1 MLKKSRYLPSGS
13 NCARE
18 LAAGTA
24 KNGGWKV
31 GSSCPNAS
39 LPDVK
44 SANITAINSTL
55 FFGFIFSQLLED
67 LEIADQPPAVIGL
80 QSHVPASSHYP
91 SPGFAGRSSRSSLKI
106 FTKDFAC

>member
-13 NCARE
+13 NCARA
-18 LAAGTA
+18 LADGAA

-44 SANITAINSTL
+44 RANIAATNITL
-55 FFGFIFSQLLED
+55 FFGLIFGQLLED
-67 LEIADQPPAVIGL
+67 LEMADHPAAVIGL

-91 SPGFAGRSSRSSLKI
+91 CSGFAGRSSRKSR
-106 FTKDFAC
+106 